1 MLPFAALLLSLGLVN
16 GLAGNLKIITFSNIA
31 TIRNKDIRKYF
42 YESVIQLLLLQRF
55 YVADVVG

>member
-16 GLAGNLKIITFSNIA
+16 GLVGNLKIITFSNIA

-42 YESVIQLLLLQRF
+42 YKSVIQLLLLQRF